1 MVPGSPYIEAQLKAM
16 ELNQS
21 AGFSAMPAGASA
33 ASAVAVAAAAAATA
47 ANIPGGVAMTHGSP
61 TGSLQ
66 RYSINP
72 FSVEILE
79 IRIW

>member
-1 MVPGSPYIEAQLKAM
+1 MVPGCPYIEAQLKAM
-16 ELNQS
+16 ELNQC
-21 AGFSAMPAGASA
+21 AGFSAMPAGESA
-33 ASAVAVAAAAAATA
+33 ASAVAVA

-79 IRIW
+79 IRI